1 MVDIY
6 ILKIKI
12 FEWEKELKEH
22 ENPIEEM
29 KILKDLLDE
38 VKILNHSLDINNDLI
53 LEESQYLKI
62 IENDYIS

>member
-1 MVDIY
+1 
-6 ILKIKI
+6 
-12 FEWEKELKEH
+12 
-22 ENPIEEM
+22 M